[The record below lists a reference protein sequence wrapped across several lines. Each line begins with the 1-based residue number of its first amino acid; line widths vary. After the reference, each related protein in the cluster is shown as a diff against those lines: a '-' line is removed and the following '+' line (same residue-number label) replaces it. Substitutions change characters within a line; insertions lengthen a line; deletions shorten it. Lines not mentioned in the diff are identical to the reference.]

1 MELWGASHVNHIRGI
16 AKQVGWAGLV
26 TILSLLSAWTSISF
40 ILSDNPKLAIIFSV
54 LAFLLDSLDGF
65 VARKLGT
72 SSVFGTYFDSMV
84 DAINYSV
91 LAALVTEQVLLPGI
105 AGYLIGFL
113 ILVFG
118 ILRLVLFT
126 VNGFAKKDDKVYYV
140 GVVTPHLT
148 LATALIFFLSQVAEI
163 PAWSIAT
170 VLGIL
175 AVLQLST
182 IKTRKTGVLLFWIPV
197 SIAIAIGAVVWL

>member
-148 LATALIFFLSQVAEI
+148 LATALMFFLSQVAEI

-170 VLGIL
+170 VLGII

>member
-1 MELWGASHVNHIRGI
+1 VNHIRGI

-148 LATALIFFLSQVAEI
+148 LATALIFFLSQVHVI

>member
-1 MELWGASHVNHIRGI
+1 MNHIRDI
-16 AKQVGWAGLV
+16 AKQIGWAGAV
-26 TILSLLSAWTSISF
+26 TILSLLSAWTSITF

-54 LAFLLDSLDGF
+54 LAFLLDALDGF

-72 SSVFGTYFDSMV
+72 SSVFGIYFDSMV

-91 LAALVTEQVLLPGI
+91 LAALVCVQVLLPGI
-105 AGYLIGFL
+105 TGYLIGFL
-113 ILVFG
+113 ILLFG

-126 VNGFAKKDDKVYYV
+126 VNGFAKEDDKLYYI
-140 GVVTPHLT
+140 GVITPHLT
-148 LATALIFFLSQVAEI
+148 LATALIFFLSQVVVI

-175 AVLQLST
+175 ALLQVST
-182 IKTRKTGVLLFWIPV
+182 IKTRKTGVLIFWIPV
-197 SIAIAIGAVVWL
+197 AISIAIGAVIWL

>member
-1 MELWGASHVNHIRGI
+1 MNHIRGI

-163 PAWSIAT
+163 PAWFIAT

-182 IKTRKTGVLLFWIPV
+182 IKTRKTGVLLFWIPI

>member
-1 MELWGASHVNHIRGI
+1 MNHIRDI
-16 AKQVGWAGLV
+16 AKQIGWAGAV
-26 TILSLLSAWTSISF
+26 TILSLLSAWTSITF

-54 LAFLLDSLDGF
+54 LAFLLDALDGF

-72 SSVFGTYFDSMV
+72 SSVFGIYLDSMV

-91 LAALVTEQVLLPGI
+91 LAALVCVQVLLPGI
-105 AGYLIGFL
+105 TGYLIGFL
-113 ILVFG
+113 ILLFG

-126 VNGFAKKDDKVYYV
+126 VNGFAKEDDKLYYI
-140 GVVTPHLT
+140 GVITPHLT
-148 LATALIFFLSQVAEI
+148 LATALIFFLSQVVVI

-175 AVLQLST
+175 ALLQVST
-182 IKTRKTGVLLFWIPV
+182 IKTRKTGVLIFWIPV
-197 SIAIAIGAVVWL
+197 SISIAIGAVVWL

>member
-1 MELWGASHVNHIRGI
+1 MNHIKGI
-16 AKQVGWAGLV
+16 AKQIGWAGLV
-26 TILSLLSAWTSISF
+26 TILSLLSAWTSITF

-105 AGYLIGFL
+105 TGYLIGFL

-126 VNGFAKKDDKVYYV
+126 VNGFAKEDDKVYYV

-148 LATALIFFLSQVAEI
+148 LATALIFFLSQVVLI

-182 IKTRKTGVLLFWIPV
+182 IKTRKTGVLMLWIPI
-197 SIAIAIGAVVWL
+197 SISIAIGAVVWL

>member
-1 MELWGASHVNHIRGI
+1 MNHIRGI

>member
-163 PAWSIAT
+163 PAWFIAT

-182 IKTRKTGVLLFWIPV
+182 IKTRKTGVLLFWIPI

>member
-126 VNGFAKKDDKVYYV
+126 VNGFEKKD
-140 GVVTPHLT
+140 
-148 LATALIFFLSQVAEI
+148 
-163 PAWSIAT
+163 
-170 VLGIL
+170 
-175 AVLQLST
+175 
-182 IKTRKTGVLLFWIPV
+182 
-197 SIAIAIGAVVWL
+197 

>member
-1 MELWGASHVNHIRGI
+1 MNHIRDI
-16 AKQVGWAGLV
+16 AKQIGWAGAV
-26 TILSLLSAWTSISF
+26 TILSLLSAWTSITF

-54 LAFLLDSLDGF
+54 LAFLLDALDGF

-72 SSVFGTYFDSMV
+72 SSVFGIYFDSMV

-91 LAALVTEQVLLPGI
+91 LAALVCVQVLLPGI
-105 AGYLIGFL
+105 TGYLIGFL
-113 ILVFG
+113 ILLFG

-126 VNGFAKKDDKVYYV
+126 VNGFAKEDDKLYYI
-140 GVVTPHLT
+140 GVITPHLT
-148 LATALIFFLSQVAEI
+148 LATALIFFLSQVVVI

-175 AVLQLST
+175 ALLQVST
-182 IKTRKTGVLLFWIPV
+182 IKTRKTGVLIFWIPV
-197 SIAIAIGAVVWL
+197 AISIAIGAVVWL

>member
-148 LATALIFFLSQVAEI
+148 LATALIFFLSQVHVI

>member
-1 MELWGASHVNHIRGI
+1 VNHIRGI

-148 LATALIFFLSQVAEI
+148 LATALMFFLSQVAEI

-175 AVLQLST
+175 ALLQLST